1 MSLLSIYSSTKW
13 LESATVFYSSFIT
26 LRTYNIPSIRRR
38 SSPCRFYIFLSVPD
52 TPRPVS
58 WQHRLRFDTLDPVL
72 TYFKPLRQIPQ
83 KEVDKHTAGT
93 SWRASVH
100 AQSRGDTF
108 HSDDRRG
115 AYGDLLSRTGWKF
128 FLCLKG
134 TDERGSVG
142 EYSE

>member
-1 MSLLSIYSSTKW
+1 M
-13 LESATVFYSSFIT
+13 
-26 LRTYNIPSIRRR
+26 
-38 SSPCRFYIFLSVPD
+38 FLSVPD

-83 KEVDKHTAGT
+83 KKVDKHAAGT
-93 SWRASVH
+93 RWRAPVR

-115 AYGDLLSRTGWKF
+115 AYGDLLSRTGRKF
-128 FLCLKG
+128 FVRLKG

-142 EYSE
+142 EYSEVVEDLRDAIICEHGELADTVWEEWM